1 MSEFSQGE
9 WEARTAER
17 NAADWPKRPDMRAS
31 QPKPA
36 YYCGAT
42 IKGPRLIVNGI
53 ASRNVRAWIRQCR
66 QRVKE
71 PGQRCRFHD
80 GSGSVVGA

>member
-1 MSEFSQGE
+1 MSDTQQAQS
-9 WEARTAER
+9 
-17 NAADWPKRPDMRAS
+17 
-31 QPKPA
+31 KPA

-42 IKGPRLIVNGI
+42 IDGPRLIINGI
-53 ASRNVRAWIRQCR
+53 AARSVRVWIKQCR

-80 GSGSVVGA
+80 GSSSVVGA